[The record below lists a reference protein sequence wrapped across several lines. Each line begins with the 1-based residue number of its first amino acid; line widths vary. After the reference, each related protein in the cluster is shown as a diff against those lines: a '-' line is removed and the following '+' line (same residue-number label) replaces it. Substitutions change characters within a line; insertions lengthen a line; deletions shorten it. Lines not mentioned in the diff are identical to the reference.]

1 MLRSS
6 YLLALLAG
14 AIGAQAQNIVQGEYF
29 FDQDNG
35 FGAAGNV
42 AFEITDAPSATLTL
56 DPVSLTGLDPGVH
69 TLGIRTKDENGRW
82 SHTNFTSVLIVEP
95 PPPVENLV
103 QVEYFLDQDPGWN
116 AGDTA
121 WQGATTDLQQETFTA
136 DLGAVDPGVHTLF
149 LRSRTADGRWSH
161 TNHTSVL
168 VVEPPEPL
176 ADIVE
181 VEYFWSA
188 DPGFGQALD
197 TMVATPQTNLI
208 EFNLEAIV
216 PQPCPG
222 IDTLFLRSRDAE
234 GRWSHTNHLEVN
246 YICTSVQELGSHGI
260 SAFPNPFADH
270 ISIQTSDG
278 QPFRVALYDP
288 TGKKVYDQLLNGPQR
303 IDLSGHA
310 SGAYTAFF
318 WKEADVI
325 HRVTLIKQ

>member
-69 TLGIRTKDENGRW
+69 TLGIRTKDEN
-82 SHTNFTSVLIVEP
+82 
-95 PPPVENLV
+95 
-103 QVEYFLDQDPGWN
+103 
-116 AGDTA
+116 
-121 WQGATTDLQQETFTA
+121 
-136 DLGAVDPGVHTLF
+136 
-149 LRSRTADGRWSH
+149 GRWSH